1 MRTSAKR
8 KLILEADI
16 LMIKYRVDL
25 GVPLNTAVKI
35 LVPDLSNVAVIK
47 LVNWH
52 IEMEESLAEEDF
64 VLYNCIHNSLFPC
77 WLPNEQPNEACY
89 IGQFPYGYWEI
100 NNEE

>member
-16 LMIKYRVDL
+16 LLIKYRVDL

-52 IEMEESLAEEDF
+52 KEMEEALLEDDF
-64 VLYNCIHNSLFPC
+64 VLHDTIKNSMFPH
-77 WLPNEQPNEACY
+77 WLPGYQPDNVCY
-89 IGQFPYGYWEI
+89 VGQFPYGYWET
-100 NNEE
+100 EQ

>member
-8 KLILEADI
+8 KLIPEASI
-16 LMIKYRVDL
+16 LLIEYRVGL

-52 IEMEESLAEEDF
+52 KEMEEALIEEDF
-64 VLYNCIHNSLFPC
+64 VLHDAMHNSLFPY
-77 WLPNEQPNEACY
+77 WLPNEQPYKACY
-89 IGQFPYGYWEI
+89 VGQFPYGYWEM
-100 NNEE
+100 NSE

>member
-16 LMIKYRVDL
+16 LMIKYRVEL

-52 IEMEESLAEEDF
+52 VEMEEALIEEDF
-64 VLYNCIHNSLFPC
+64 VLYDMMHNSLFPA
-77 WLPNEQPNEACY
+77 WLPNEQPCKACY
-89 IGQFPYGYWEI
+89 VGQFPYGYWET
-100 NNEE
+100 NND